1 MLYRPPIGEHLEDY
15 QVREIA
21 EATIP
26 PTNATANPNIPAEDP
41 PPKYTPPPSYTT
53 ATGARIAK
61 LLRQSIR
68 RSVRRLANVL
78 GESSNTR
85 QRQNAPPETP
95 QPPPP
100 DYNAV
105 LVEMN
110 QNVSNTTVVN
120 VDVTDSTAISCT
132 QNNSNASV
140 VMTAADVASILRN
153 SFRRSARRAVNTLR
167 RSNAIDSNLTSLSAE
182 NLVASAAPIGE
193 TSLVLET
200 ISNDEC
206 EDKRNNIGSVIQ

>member
-1 MLYRPPIGEHLEDY
+1 MDDY

-21 EATIP
+21 EATI
-26 PTNATANPNIPAEDP
+26 TQSNATSNANAPTEDP

-68 RSVRRLANVL
+68 RSMRRLANVL
-78 GESSNTR
+78 GESSNSAR
-85 QRQNAPPETP
+85 QRPNQTQQVQQES

-110 QNVSNTTVVN
+110 QNGNSNDNQTVVN
-120 VDVTDSTAISCT
+120 IDVTDSGSATT
-132 QNNSNASV
+132 TTNNNINNNNPS

-153 SFRRSARRAVNTLR
+153 SFRRSARRAVNTLM
-167 RSNAIDSNLTSLSAE
+167 RSNAIDSNMSSLSAE

-200 ISNDEC
+200 ISNDC
-206 EDKRNNIGSVIQ
+206 EDKSNDLDSVIQ